1 MTKLTWPAWFN
12 GPNGE
17 AAIFQNESEVPR
29 GWTSGAEKIT
39 VAGLREPAVPVAPTL
54 PAGGTVEEIDA
65 DGHPWNAEIHAAS
78 KSKTKAGLWRMKV
91 GATRP
96 DPLPGFPKSDDAN
109 KEPAPLD
116 L

>member
-1 MTKLTWPAWFN
+1 MPKLTYPAWFN
-12 GPNGE
+12 GPKGE
-17 AAIFQNESEVPR
+17 TEIFDKPEDVPA

-39 VAGLREPAVPVAPTL
+39 VKKSEHKSSEPEQKVPATT
-54 PAGGTVEEIDA
+54 GDEIDA
-65 DGHPWNAEIHAAS
+65 DGHPWSAEIHAAS

-96 DPLPGFPKSDDAN
+96 APLPGFPKGD
-109 KEPAPLD
+109 PAPLD